1 MTQRLTLERLPS
13 DRLFSANRAF
23 LSEARSYAI
32 DLSVGESIEGLI
44 HPREGLLL
52 YTLARRSAHIG
63 HIVEI
68 GAYLGRS
75 TWYLVQGLKDA
86 GSPYKVVSIDPHTDP
101 RQRNGYFATLERHGL
116 MDWVDPRVGFS
127 HDIAHSFGDAA
138 VGMLWIDGDHSY
150 RAAKEDFD
158 DWFPR
163 LALGGWYAMH
173 DTVNSWLGPTKLAR
187 ELLGRRADLTEI
199 GVVWL
204 TLFARKTPAH
214 VLRRAGGMK
223 ARLSFEVLTL
233 MQARRNGFGPQH
245 FAAGER

>member
-1 MTQRLTLERLPS
+1 MLEPLPS
-13 DRLFSANRAF
+13 DRLFAANRAF
-23 LSEARSYAI
+23 LSEARAFDV
-32 DLSVGESIEGLI
+32 DLSAGETIDGLI

-52 YTLARRSAHIG
+52 YTLARRSAHLG
-63 HIVEI
+63 NIVEI

-75 TWYLVQGLKDA
+75 TWYLVQGLKDS
-86 GSPYKVVSIDPHTDP
+86 GSPYKVVSVDPHLDP
-101 RQRNGYFATLERHGL
+101 KQHDGYFATLECHGL
-116 MDWVDPRVGFS
+116 TDWVDPRIGFS
-127 HDIAHSFGDAA
+127 HDVAQSFGDEP

-150 RAAKEDFD
+150 RAAKEDFG

-187 ELLGRRADLTEI
+187 ELLGHRADLADI

-204 TLFARKTPAH
+204 TLFARKTHAH
-214 VLRRAGGMK
+214 VLKRAMGVK
-223 ARLSFEVLTL
+223 ARVSFDVLTL

-245 FAAGER
+245 TAPGEG